1 MSDHSHYTPP
11 LADMAFV
18 IDHWLDAPA
27 DWQRIPAFAAVDA
40 DTARMVCEAAGD
52 FCAGQ
57 LAPLN
62 GSGDL
67 QGCTLQGG
75 QVQTPEGFAAAYCAY
90 VEAGWPA
97 LACDPEAGGQGLPGL
112 LDAALNEMIA
122 SSNHGWAMYL
132 GILHGAYACLHAY
145 GSDALKGQYLPK
157 LVSGEWLPTM
167 CLTEPQAGS
176 DLGLLRTQAVPAED
190 GSYRISGN
198 KIFISG
204 GEQDWTDNIVHLV
217 LARLP
222 DAPPGTR
229 GISLF
234 LVPKCVP
241 QADGSFTPNA
251 VHCDGIEK
259 KMGIKAS
266 ATCAMRFEQA
276 QGWLIGQPHRGLA
289 AMFVMMN
296 SARLHVGLQGLGHA
310 ETAYQL
316 ALAYA
321 RERQQMRAVVRP
333 AGAAGAA
340 DAIVHHAPVRRILW
354 NLRVWTQGMRALGY
368 WCGHV
373 IDLAAHAPDAGERAR
388 AAALAALLT
397 PVVKSFFTERGFQL
411 ASDALQVFG
420 GYGYVHEYRIEQTL
434 RDSRIAMIYEG
445 TNQIQ
450 ALDLL
455 QRKVLAAPD
464 GQGLAPLLEAFR
476 AEAALPSVHAATLHN
491 WCGKLAQATDALA
504 RDAAQ
509 DAELP
514 ARAAEDYLRL
524 IGTVALA
531 FAWCRAAR
539 VADAAHADKR
549 ESARYFFDYVLPDA
563 EHWLRL
569 VQAARHPVAPL

>member
-1 MSDHSHYTPP
+1 MSGQTHYTPP

-18 IDHWLDAPA
+18 IEQWLGAPA
-27 DWQRIPAFAAVDA
+27 DWQRMPAFKAVDV
-40 DTARMVCEAAGD
+40 DTARMVYEAAGD

-57 LAPLN
+57 LAPIN
-62 GSGDL
+62 SSGDL
-67 QGCTLQGG
+67 QGCTLQDGK
-75 QVQTPEGFAAAYCAY
+75 VRTPDGFAAAYRAY
-90 VEAGWPA
+90 VEAGWPS
-97 LACDPEAGGQGLPGL
+97 LACDADVGGQGLPGL

-122 SSNHGWAMYL
+122 SSNHAWAMYL
-132 GILHGAYACLHAY
+132 GILHGAYACLHAH
-145 GSDALKGQYLPK
+145 GSDALKQTYLPK

-176 DLGLLRTQAVPAED
+176 DLGLLRTQAAPHGD
-190 GSYRISGN
+190 GTYRISGN

-204 GEQDWTDNIVHLV
+204 GEHDLTDNIVHLV

-222 DAPPGTR
+222 DAPPGTK

-234 LVPKCVP
+234 LVPKLVP
-241 QADGSFTPNA
+241 QPDGGFVPNA
-251 VHCDGIEK
+251 VFCDGIEK
-259 KMGIKAS
+259 KMGIKGS

-296 SARLHVGLQGLGHA
+296 SARLHVGLQGVGHA
-310 ETAYQL
+310 EEAYQL

-321 RERQQMRAVVRP
+321 RERRQMRAAVQP
-333 AGAAGAA
+333 EGAEKSAA
-340 DAIVHHAPVRRILW
+340 DPIVWHAPVRRILW
-354 NLRVWTQGMRALGY
+354 DLRVWTEGMRALGY

-373 IDLAAHAPDAGERAR
+373 IDLAAHAPDADERAR

-397 PVVKSFFTERGFQL
+397 PVVKSLFTERGFEL

-455 QRKVLAAPD
+455 ARKALVGA
-464 GQGLAPLLEAFR
+464 GITPLIDVFR
-476 AEAALPSVHAATLHN
+476 AEAAQGGEHAAELTG
-491 WCGKLAQATDALA
+491 WCDKLQAATQAIADHARTDP
-504 RDAAQ
+504 
-509 DAELP
+509 EVP

-524 IGTVALA
+524 VGTVALA
-531 FAWCRAAR
+531 FAWSRAAR
-539 VADAAHADKR
+539 VASDAFAHKR
-549 ESARYFFDYVLPDA
+549 ESARHFFNHVLPDA
-563 EHWLRL
+563 EHWLRR
-569 VQAARHPVAPL
+569 VTAARKPLAFI

>member
-1 MSDHSHYTPP
+1 MSGQTHYTPP

-18 IDHWLDAPA
+18 IEQWLGAPV
-27 DWQRIPAFAAVDA
+27 DWQRMPAFKAVDV

-57 LAPLN
+57 LAPIN
-62 GSGDL
+62 SGGDL
-67 QGCTLQGG
+67 QGCTLQDGK
-75 QVQTPEGFAAAYCAY
+75 VRTPDGFAAAYRAY
-90 VEAGWPA
+90 VEAGWPS
-97 LACDPEAGGQGLPGL
+97 LACDADVGGQGLPGL

-122 SSNHGWAMYL
+122 SSNHAWAMYL
-132 GILHGAYACLHAY
+132 GILHGACACLHAH
-145 GSDALKGQYLPK
+145 GSDALKQTYLPK

-176 DLGLLRTQAVPAED
+176 DLGLLRTQAAPHGD
-190 GSYRISGN
+190 GTYRISGN

-204 GEQDWTDNIVHLV
+204 GEHDLTDNIVHLV

-222 DAPPGTR
+222 DAPPGTK

-234 LVPKCVP
+234 LVPKFVP
-241 QADGSFTPNA
+241 QPDGGFVPNA
-251 VHCDGIEK
+251 VFCDGIEK
-259 KMGIKAS
+259 KMGIKGS

-296 SARLHVGLQGLGHA
+296 SARLHVGLQGVGHA
-310 ETAYQL
+310 EEAYQL

-321 RERQQMRAVVRP
+321 RERRQMRAAVQP
-333 AGAAGAA
+333 EGAEKSAA
-340 DAIVHHAPVRRILW
+340 DPIGWHAPVRRILW
-354 NLRVWTQGMRALGY
+354 DLRVWTEGMRALGY

-373 IDLAAHAPDAGERAR
+373 IDLAAHAPDADERAR

-397 PVVKSFFTERGFQL
+397 PVVKSLFTERGFEL

-455 QRKVLAAPD
+455 ARKALVGA
-464 GQGLAPLLEAFR
+464 GITPLIDVFR
-476 AEAALPSVHAATLHN
+476 AEAAQGGEHAAELTG
-491 WCGKLAQATDALA
+491 WCDKLQAATQAIADHARTDP
-504 RDAAQ
+504 
-509 DAELP
+509 EVP

-524 IGTVALA
+524 VGTVALA
-531 FAWCRAAR
+531 FAWSRAAR
-539 VADAAHADKR
+539 VASDAFAHKR
-549 ESARYFFDYVLPDA
+549 ESARHFFNHVLPDA
-563 EHWLRL
+563 EHWLRR
-569 VQAARHPVAPL
+569 VTAARKPLAFI